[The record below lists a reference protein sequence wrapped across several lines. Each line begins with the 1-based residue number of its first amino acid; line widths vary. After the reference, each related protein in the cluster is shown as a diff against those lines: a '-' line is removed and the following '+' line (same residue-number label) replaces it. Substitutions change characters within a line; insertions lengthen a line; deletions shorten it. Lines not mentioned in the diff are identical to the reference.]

1 MENLENVQ
9 EIVETVVS
17 EEVMEAAIQTAEEI
31 VADNSGNILKTIGK
45 AGVGVAGVA
54 GALYLGYKFI
64 AKPFIDKK
72 KAKNEQEELNE
83 SEEESEDITEE
94 YNEEDETIFE
104 EE

>member
-31 VADNSGNILKTIGK
+31 VADNSGSILKTIGK

-72 KAKNEQEELNE
+72 KAKKQEELNE
-83 SEEESEDITEE
+83 SEEESEDIAEE
-94 YNEEDETIFE
+94 YNDEDEAIFE
-104 EE
+104 ED